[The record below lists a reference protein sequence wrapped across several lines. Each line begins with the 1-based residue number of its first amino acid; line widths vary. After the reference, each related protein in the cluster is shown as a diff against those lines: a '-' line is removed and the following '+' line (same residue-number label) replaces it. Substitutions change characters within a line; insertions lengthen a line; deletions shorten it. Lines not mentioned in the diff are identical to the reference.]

1 MDAILPNI
9 IAGFAMIPFTGSTWF
24 ILFTMMFF
32 VFLFFRA
39 SRDPNSLISWEDMI
53 VESRNNKASPY
64 KLGYLVGI
72 IISTWIVIKL
82 ADGNNLGL
90 DIFGA
95 YLAYLLGG
103 AGFNTYIKN
112 TAAKPKPEEPS
123 Q

>member
-1 MDAILPNI
+1 METILSI
-9 IAGFAMIPFTGSTWF
+9 ISAIPFSGSTWF
-24 ILFTMMFF
+24 ILFNMMFF
-32 VFLFFRA
+32 VGLFIHA
-39 SRDPNSLISWEDMI
+39 SHDPSNRIDWEDLI
-53 VESRNNKASPY
+53 LETKSGKASPY

-72 IISTWIVIKL
+72 VIATWIVIKL

-103 AGFNTYIKN
+103 AGFNSYIKN
-112 TAAKPKPEEPS
+112 QSAKPEG